1 MQVMTK
7 LGIQDY
13 DLIHELEEGEAE
25 TANGIVGGPH
35 EPLYRQLYPEWG
47 RLQAKQFLG
56 SVERCVSQ
64 EKKQE
69 K

>member
-35 EPLYRQLYPEWG
+35 EPLYR
-47 RLQAKQFLG
+47 
-56 SVERCVSQ
+56 
-64 EKKQE
+64 
-69 K
+69 